1 MTVAFSPGRI
11 GDGPNGHAT
20 TSENQVSDTRNLPDR
35 SSPSLELSADTNE
48 PSIVIDEDILR
59 ETLHAVENDLMS
71 PVEGHEAFFNDLM
84 TKAQALAV
92 QGPESYIAAAI
103 MFIRALALHPA
114 KLDMLRELERSID
127 PPVYKILV
135 QILEMYLSL
144 IFDNVIPIPDLGQP
158 SEPSSGQDWE
168 VVTESETEA

>member
-20 TSENQVSDTRNLPDR
+20 TSENQVSGKFQSHTNPRSNLKVCTDTRNLPDR

-92 QGPESYIAAAI
+92 QGGWPSWVYASTFCDTVHGRSRI
-103 MFIRALALHPA
+103 LHC
-114 KLDMLRELERSID
+114 RSHYVHSC
-127 PPVYKILV
+127 PCLTPGKIGHASRIGKV
-135 QILEMYLSL
+135 
-144 IFDNVIPIPDLGQP
+144 N
-158 SEPSSGQDWE
+158 
-168 VVTESETEA
+168 